1 MSDDKELE
9 ALRRRRMDE
18 MLSQQQG
25 GSEEESEKRAEE
37 KKAALRQIMTPEAR
51 ERLTNIRMVN
61 PQLAEQIEMQLISLA
76 QNGRLGQRVTDE
88 MLKKILQ
95 QFQSRKRDVSIR
107 RI

>member
-18 MLSQQQG
+18 MLNQQQG

-61 PQLAEQIEMQLISLA
+61 PVLVEKIEMQLISLA

-95 QFQSRKRDVSIR
+95 QFQSRKRDVNIR